1 MRKVV
6 LLCGSACVL
15 AGCVAGCG
23 AGATKG
29 NGSAAATAVQ
39 PAVAAVAAAQR
50 SAVCPPAGRVLAG
63 VYHPSRLRVL
73 DRCRHAAGRV
83 ASVKHEPDG
92 DLHIDLAL
100 DPQDR
105 RLLAPGNAAQHG
117 YLVVEFMARDGGH
130 LPAPHTRDRIVL
142 TGAWVD
148 DTLHSWNELHP
159 VWAVS
164 LNGGPTHTS
173 GPQFGGSPA
182 GDRSSNAAADCR
194 TAAGK
199 RCVGYG
205 VGQLASSAGMRGDG
219 AD

>member
-1 MRKVV
+1 MRKIV
-6 LLCGSACVL
+6 LLWGSACL
-15 AGCVAGCG
+15 LAGCG
-23 AGATKG
+23 AGEGGGSTKVD
-29 NGSAAATAVQ
+29 GSAPATGAQ
-39 PAVAAVAAAQR
+39 LGVAAVAAAQR
-50 SAVCPPAGRVLAG
+50 SAVCPPAGRALAG

-83 ASVKHEPDG
+83 ATVHHEPDG
-92 DLHIDLAL
+92 DLHVNVAL
-100 DPQDR
+100 DAQDR
-105 RLLAPGNAAQHG
+105 RLLAAGNAAQHG

-130 LPAPHTRDRIVL
+130 LPAPRTRDRIVL

-148 DTLHSWNELHP
+148 DTVHSWNELHP

-182 GDRSSNAAADCR
+182 DDRSSNAAADCR
-194 TAAGK
+194 TASGK
-199 RCVGYG
+199 RCTGYG
-205 VGQLASSAGMRGDG
+205 SGHLAAMEPGDG